1 LEKFNMKKNILFIG
15 GSSGIGLETIK
26 LLHEKHNLIVACR
39 TDENL
44 NDLNIT
50 YLKFDVLNDELN
62 LEKIPETLDGFV
74 YFPGSINLRP
84 FRGLKISTFEEDLNI
99 NFLSMVKT
107 LQKVLNNLKQSNR
120 SSVVLYSTVAVKVGM
135 PFHTSVSASKGAIEG
150 FAKSLAAELSPN
162 IRVNVIAPSLTDT
175 PLASRFLNNDLKK
188 EKVGE
193 RHPLKRHGEAKDIAN
208 STSFLLSD
216 KSSWVNGQ
224 VLGVD
229 GGMSTLNTSN

>member
-1 LEKFNMKKNILFIG
+1 MKKNILFIG

-44 NDLNIT
+44 SDLDIT
-50 YLKFDVLNDELN
+50 YLKFDVLNDELD

-74 YFPGSINLRP
+74 YYPGSINLRP
-84 FRGLKISTFEEDLNI
+84 FRGLKTSTFEEDLNI

-107 LQKVLNNLKQSNR
+107 LQKVLNNLKQSNN

-150 FAKSLAAELSPN
+150 FAKSLAAELAPN

-193 RHPLKRHGEAKDIAN
+193 RHPLKRHGQARDIAN

-216 KSSWVNGQ
+216 KSSWVTGQ

>member
-1 LEKFNMKKNILFIG
+1 MKKNILFIG
-15 GSSGIGLETIK
+15 GSSGVGLETIK

-39 TDENL
+39 TEENL
-44 NDLNIT
+44 SNLNVK
-50 YLKFDVLNDELN
+50 YLKFDVLNDELDID
-62 LEKIPETLDGFV
+62 EIPETLDGFA

-84 FRGLKISTFEEDLNI
+84 FRGLKLSTFEEDLNI

-107 LQKVLNNLKQSNR
+107 LQKVLNNLKKSTS

-135 PFHTSVSASKGAIEG
+135 PFHSSVSASKGAIEG
-150 FAKSLAAELSPN
+150 FSKSLAAELAPN

-175 PLASRFLNNDLKK
+175 PMASRFLNNDLKK
-188 EKVGE
+188 EKVSD
-193 RHPLKRHGEAKDIAN
+193 RHPLKRHGKAKDIAN
-208 STSFLLSD
+208 STAFLLSD
-216 KSSWVNGQ
+216 ESSWVTGQ

>member
-1 LEKFNMKKNILFIG
+1 MKKNILFIG

-44 NDLNIT
+44 NDLDIT
-50 YLKFDVLNDELN
+50 YLKFDVLNDELD

-74 YFPGSINLRP
+74 YFPGGINLRP
-84 FRGLKISTFEEDLNI
+84 FRGLKLRTFENDLNI

-107 LQKVLNNLKQSNR
+107 LQKVLNNLKQSNN

-150 FAKSLAAELSPN
+150 FAKSLAAELAPN

-193 RHPLKRHGEAKDIAN
+193 RHPLKRHGQARDIAN

-216 KSSWVNGQ
+216 KSSWVTGQ

>member
-1 LEKFNMKKNILFIG
+1 MKKNILFIG

-44 NDLNIT
+44 SDLDIT
-50 YLKFDVLNDELN
+50 YLKFDVLNDELD

-84 FRGLKISTFEEDLNI
+84 FRGLKLSTFEEDLNI

-107 LQKVLNNLKQSNR
+107 LQKVLNNLKQSNN

-150 FAKSLAAELSPN
+150 FAKSLAAELAPN

-175 PLASRFLNNDLKK
+175 PLAIRFLNNDLKK

-193 RHPLKRHGEAKDIAN
+193 RHPLKRHGQARDIAN

-216 KSSWVNGQ
+216 KSSWVTGQ

>member
-1 LEKFNMKKNILFIG
+1 MKKNILFIG

-44 NDLNIT
+44 SDLDIT
-50 YLKFDVLNDELN
+50 YLKFDVLNDELD

-84 FRGLKISTFEEDLNI
+84 FRGLKLSTFEEDLNI

-107 LQKVLNNLKQSNR
+107 LQKVLNNLKQSNN

-150 FAKSLAAELSPN
+150 FAKSLAAELAPN

-175 PLASRFLNNDLKK
+175 SLASRFLNNDLKK

-193 RHPLKRHGEAKDIAN
+193 RHPLKRHGQARDIAN

-216 KSSWVNGQ
+216 ESSWVTGQ

>member
-1 LEKFNMKKNILFIG
+1 MKKNILFIG

-26 LLHEKHNLIVACR
+26 LLHEEHNLIVACR

-44 NDLNIT
+44 SGLNIT
-50 YLKFDVLNDELN
+50 YLKFDVLNDELD

-84 FRGLKISTFEEDLNI
+84 FRGLKLSTFEEDLNI

-107 LQKVLNNLKQSNR
+107 LQKVLNNLKKSNN
-120 SSVVLYSTVAVKVGM
+120 SSIVLYSTVAVKVGM

-150 FAKSLAAELSPN
+150 FAKSLAAELAPN

-175 PLASRFLNNDLKK
+175 PLAIRFLNNDLKK

-193 RHPLKRHGEAKDIAN
+193 RHPLKRYGQARDIAN

-216 KSSWVNGQ
+216 KSSWVTGQ
-224 VLGVD
+224 ILGVD

>member
-1 LEKFNMKKNILFIG
+1 MKKNILFIG
-15 GSSGIGLETIK
+15 GSSGIGLETVK

-44 NDLNIT
+44 SDLDIT
-50 YLKFDVLNDELN
+50 YLKFDVLNDELD
-62 LEKIPETLDGFV
+62 LEKVPETLDGFI

-107 LQKVLNNLKQSNR
+107 LQKVLNNLKQSNNA
-120 SSVVLYSTVAVKVGM
+120 SIVLYSTVAVKVGM

-193 RHPLKRHGEAKDIAN
+193 RHPLKRHGQARDIAN

-216 KSSWVNGQ
+216 KSSWVTGQ

-229 GGMSTLNTSN
+229 GGMSTLNTSS

>member
-1 LEKFNMKKNILFIG
+1 MKKNILFIG

-44 NDLNIT
+44 SDLDIT
-50 YLKFDVLNDELN
+50 YLKFDVLNDELD

-84 FRGLKISTFEEDLNI
+84 FRGLKLSTFEEDLNI

-107 LQKVLNNLKQSNR
+107 LQKVLNNLKQSNN

-150 FAKSLAAELSPN
+150 FAKSLAAELAPN

-175 PLASRFLNNDLKK
+175 SLASRFLNNDLKK

-193 RHPLKRHGEAKDIAN
+193 RHPLKRHGQARDIAN

-216 KSSWVNGQ
+216 KSSWVTGQ

>member
-1 LEKFNMKKNILFIG
+1 MKKNILFIG

-44 NDLNIT
+44 SDLDIT
-50 YLKFDVLNDELN
+50 YLKFDVLNDELD

-84 FRGLKISTFEEDLNI
+84 FRGLKLSTFEEDLNI

-107 LQKVLNNLKQSNR
+107 LQKVLNNLKQSNN

-150 FAKSLAAELSPN
+150 FAKSLAAELAPN

-193 RHPLKRHGEAKDIAN
+193 RHPLKRHGQARDIAN

-216 KSSWVNGQ
+216 KSSWVTGQ